1 MNTLLL
7 LELINIVLSTVYF
20 IIIYNFP
27 PTSFDNFFNFLLQT
41 LHPFLSK
48 SICEPFFQL
57 LVY

>member
-27 PTSFDNFFNFLLQT
+27 PTALTTFLISYSKRYT
-41 LHPFLSK
+41 LF
-48 SICEPFFQL
+48 
-57 LVY
+57 